1 MYKWFLKLCPGALVE
16 EELLEKQEENEAE
29 SVSRRKDFRPNKLEF
44 KKKKKKKEGYWVNCP
59 LRR

>member
-29 SVSRRKDFRPNKLEF
+29 SVSRRKDIRPNKLEL
-44 KKKKKKKEGYWVNCP
+44 KK
-59 LRR
+59 RRRRKDIGLTVH

>member
-44 KKKKKKKEGYWVNCP
+44 KKKKEEEGRI
-59 LRR
+59 LG

>member
-29 SVSRRKDFRPNKLEF
+29 SVSRRKDIRPNKLEF
-44 KKKKKKKEGYWVNCP
+44 KKK
-59 LRR
+59 RRRRKDIGLTVH